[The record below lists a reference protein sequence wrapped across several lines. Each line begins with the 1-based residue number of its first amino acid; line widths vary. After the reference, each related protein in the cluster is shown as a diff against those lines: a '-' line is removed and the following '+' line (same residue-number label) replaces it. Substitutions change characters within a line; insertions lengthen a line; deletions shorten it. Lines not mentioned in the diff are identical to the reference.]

1 MQKSHSAERRGR
13 GKGRGR
19 GRGRGRGSAKQT
31 LPMLEEL
38 SASSSDSDVQK
49 NDEQPGTSASDA
61 PEARH
66 LRKRS
71 GSVQYDERA
80 SQQEG
85 VLADDDSVDWEA
97 AMPLL

>member
-1 MQKSHSAERRGR
+1 
-13 GKGRGR
+13 
-19 GRGRGRGSAKQT
+19 
-31 LPMLEEL
+31 MLEEL

-49 NDEQPGTSASDA
+49 HDEQPRTSASDA

-66 LRKRS
+66 LRNRS

-85 VLADDDSVDWEA
+85 VLTNDDSVDWEA
-97 AMPLL
+97 AMPHL

>member
-1 MQKSHSAERRGR
+1 
-13 GKGRGR
+13 
-19 GRGRGRGSAKQT
+19 
-31 LPMLEEL
+31 MLEEL
-38 SASSSDSDVQK
+38 SASSSDSDVPK
-49 NDEQPGTSASDA
+49 NDEQPRATASDA
-61 PEARH
+61 PEARQ

-97 AMPLL
+97 AVPHL

>member
-1 MQKSHSAERRGR
+1 
-13 GKGRGR
+13 
-19 GRGRGRGSAKQT
+19 
-31 LPMLEEL
+31 MLEEL

-49 NDEQPGTSASDA
+49 HDEQARSTASDA

-80 SQQEG
+80 TEQEG
-85 VLADDDSVDWEA
+85 ILADDDSVDWEA
-97 AMPLL
+97 AMPHL

>member
-1 MQKSHSAERRGR
+1 
-13 GKGRGR
+13 
-19 GRGRGRGSAKQT
+19 
-31 LPMLEEL
+31 MLEEL
-38 SASSSDSDVQK
+38 SASSSDSDMQQ
-49 NDEQPGTSASDA
+49 NDDQPCTDASDA

-85 VLADDDSVDWEA
+85 VLADDDNVDWDA
-97 AMPLL
+97 AMPHL